1 MSNFVFPELEEKIIV
16 ETEQMRRVI
25 SRTMAVHRGGALL
38 PYIGRSRMGKTTTA
52 TYLNDLIN
60 TNFSSENP
68 RTFRSIHYEVGE
80 ISSWAGNDQ
89 IKGIRSLYHAC
100 VGRLDAS
107 LYRGA
112 LAQDLARQL
121 VYILKKKRIEM
132 LFVDEAGNLS
142 IDAIRGMVL
151 VRNTAELEG
160 WTLTIVFIGMDDLP
174 SKLVSLPQIANRTD
188 EWCYFEPYSLEE
200 TFEILKKL
208 HSHFISLDLDKRDDR
223 EQVEFI
229 YEQFGGVPGLIAPFI
244 RRLKNQQD
252 DFDEGIDL
260 SGLIAVHLS
269 TLRDKDKALSD
280 SKKGYTGEIS
290 QRTEEELLKDASRKK
305 KSAN

>member
-1 MSNFVFPELEEKIIV
+1 MNNFIFPDLEEKIIV

-60 TNFSSENP
+60 KHFSSEDP
-68 RTFRSIHYEVGE
+68 KTFRSIHYEVGE

-174 SKLVSLPQIANRTD
+174 SKLVSLPQIENTTD

-208 HSHFISLDLDKRDDR
+208 HLHFASLDLNKKEDF

-229 YEQFGGVPGLIAPFI
+229 YKQFGGVPGLIAPFI
-244 RRLKNQQD
+244 RRLKNREN
-252 DFDEGIDL
+252 DFDGIIDITTL
-260 SGLIAVHLS
+260 MAVHLS
-269 TLRDKDKALSD
+269 TLRDKEKAISD
-280 SKKGYTGEIS
+280 SKGGYTGEVKNKS
-290 QRTEEELLKDASRKK
+290 LEELLGNGKNR
-305 KSAN
+305 

>member
-1 MSNFVFPELEEKIIV
+1 MNKFVFPELEEKIIV
-16 ETEQMRRVI
+16 ETEQMRRVV

-52 TYLNDLIN
+52 AYLNNLIN
-60 TNFSSENP
+60 ENFSSEDP
-68 RTFRSIHYEVGE
+68 KAFRSVHYEVGE
-80 ISSWAGNDQ
+80 ISSLVGNDQ

-100 VGRLDAS
+100 VGRLAAS

-112 LAQDLARQL
+112 LAQDLANQL
-121 VYILKKKRIEM
+121 VYILKKKRIQM
-132 LFVDEAGNLS
+132 IFVDEAGNLS

-151 VRNTAELEG
+151 VRNTAEMKD
-160 WTLTIVFIGMDDLP
+160 WTLTIVFIGMDNLP
-174 SKLVSLPQIANRTD
+174 ATLVTLPQIESRSD

-208 HSHFISLDLDKRDDR
+208 HPHFTSLDLNKRDER

-244 RRLKNQQD
+244 RRLKNRED
-252 DFDEGIDL
+252 DFDAIDITTL
-260 SGLIAVHLS
+260 MAVQLS
-269 TLRDKDKALSD
+269 TLRDKDKALTD
-280 SKKGYTGEIS
+280 SKGGYTGEVKNKS
-290 QRTEEELLKDASRKK
+290 LEELLKNGGR
-305 KSAN
+305 